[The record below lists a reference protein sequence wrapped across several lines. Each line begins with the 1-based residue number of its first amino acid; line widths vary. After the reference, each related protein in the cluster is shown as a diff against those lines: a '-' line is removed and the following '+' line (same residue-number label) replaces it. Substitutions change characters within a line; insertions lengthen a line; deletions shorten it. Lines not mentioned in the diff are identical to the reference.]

1 MNWRPGT
8 LTTAGLSLA
17 VLFAASVSAKPGLA
31 QQLGG
36 ILRMSHFDSPASM
49 SMHEES
55 TAAVNRP
62 MMGVFNN
69 LVMYRQDVPQNSL
82 ESIVPDL
89 ATGWSWSEDATELTF
104 PLRQGVKWHDGKPF
118 TAKDVKCTWDLLAGK
133 SAEKFRLNPRKS
145 WYSNLEEVTANG
157 DHEVTFRLKRP
168 QPSFIALLAAGWSP
182 VYPCHVPPRDMRLK
196 PIGTGP
202 FKFVEFK
209 PNELIRVAKNPDYWK
224 PGRPFLDGIEWPII
238 PSISTRLLGFVA
250 DKFDTVYG
258 VTIPLLHDVRSQA
271 PQAVCDVIP
280 TNVPRTLLVNRAV
293 PPLDN
298 PELRRAM
305 SLTIDRKA
313 FIDILTLG
321 QGDVGGAMLPA
332 PEGIWGMPPELLK
345 TLPGYGTDV
354 AKNRAEARSL
364 MEKLGYGPN
373 KRLGFKVAVRNIQ
386 PARDPAVILIDHL
399 KEIYIDGELDTVD
412 TTNWYPKVMR
422 KDFTVGAVVSENGL
436 DDPDQQFYENFVCGA
451 ERNYGGYC
459 NPELDRMIDR
469 QSMEAD
475 REKRRQLVWQI
486 EKQLVEDSVRPVI
499 FYPRAA
505 ICTQPRVK
513 GLTQMV
519 NSIYNGS
526 RLEDVWLEQGIGSS
540 VQRQ

>member
-1 MNWRPGT
+1 MNRPLAALAT
-8 LTTAGLSLA
+8 ARSFLAGLVALWA
-17 VLFAASVSAKPGLA
+17 VSTPALA
-31 QQLGG
+31 QQPGG

-49 SMHEES
+49 SMHEEA

-69 LVMYRQDVPQNSL
+69 LVMYRQDVPQNRI

-104 PLRQGVKWHDGKPF
+104 PLRHGIKWHNGKPF

-133 SAEKFRLNPRKS
+133 AAEKLRLNPRKS
-145 WYSNLEEVTANG
+145 WYANLEEVTVGG
-157 DHEVTFRLKRP
+157 DYQVTFRLKRP

-224 PGRPFLDGIEWPII
+224 PGRPFLDGIEWLIV

-258 VTIPLLHDVRSQA
+258 VTIPLLQDVKTQA

-280 TNVPRTLLVNRAV
+280 TNVPRTLLVNRSV

-332 PEGIWGMPPELLK
+332 PEGIWGMPPEMLK
-345 TLPGYGTDV
+345 TLPGYGPDV
-354 AKNRAEARSL
+354 AKNRAEARSI

-459 NPELDRMIDR
+459 NPEFDGLVHQ

-475 REKRRQLVWQI
+475 QETRRQLVWQI
-486 EKQLVEDSVRPVI
+486 EKRLAEDSVRPVI

-505 ICTQPRVK
+505 ICAQPRVK

-526 RLEDVWLEQGIGSS
+526 RLEDVWLEQGVGSS
-540 VQRQ
+540 AQR

>member
-1 MNWRPGT
+1 M
-8 LTTAGLSLA
+8 AGLLFVLA
-17 VLFAASVSAKPGLA
+17 PSAPASGQQPG
-31 QQLGG
+31 GV
-36 ILRMSHFDSPASM
+36 LRMSHFDSPASM

-69 LVMYRQDVPQNSL
+69 LIMYRQDAPQNTS
-82 ESIVPDL
+82 ETIMPDL
-89 ATGWSWSEDATELTF
+89 ATGWSWNEDATELTL
-104 PLRQGVKWHDGKPF
+104 PLRRDVKWHDGKPF
-118 TAKDVKCTWDLLAGK
+118 TARDVKCTWDLLTGK
-133 SAEKFRLNPRKS
+133 ASEKLRLNPRKS
-145 WYSNLEEVTANG
+145 WYANLEEVAVNG
-157 DHEVTFRLKRP
+157 DYEVTFRLKRP
-168 QPSFIALLAAGWSP
+168 QPSFTALLAAGWSP
-182 VYPCHVPPRDMRLK
+182 VYPCHVPPREMRLK

-238 PSISTRLLGFVA
+238 PSISTRVLGFLA

-258 VTIPLLHDVRSQA
+258 VTIPLLQDVKTQA

-293 PPLDN
+293 PPFDN
-298 PELRRAM
+298 SELRRAM
-305 SLTIDRKA
+305 ALTIDRKA

-332 PEGIWGMPPELLK
+332 PEGVWGMPAEMLK
-345 TLPGYGTDV
+345 SLPGYSPDV

-469 QSMEAD
+469 QSTEAD
-475 REKRRQLVWQI
+475 LEKRRQLVWEI
-486 EKQLVEDSVRPVI
+486 EKKLVEDSVRPVI

-505 ICTQPRVK
+505 ICALPRVK

-526 RLEDVWLEQGIGSS
+526 RFEDVWLEQGVGSS
-540 VQRQ
+540 APRQ